1 MKFIEDLI
9 SCRLYPANKKI
20 FAPIN
25 LKSKQKGAAIMLLA
39 PSNTSAEDMLG
50 LPYIY
55 NPNYFR
61 SYYIARDVTAYID
74 HNRIEIESEME
85 DDSLQES
92 FYFKD
97 DNKKIS
103 VDYDSSCSIT
113 TRKYIDDTILDSKW
127 LKNMYGQLHASKY
140 VSNIACTV
148 YEYRSFEELN
158 RKLGTKHIHGYAN
171 DISVH
176 IISESSYNKEDG
188 EYEHYVKHEF
198 CSMIIHNMN
207 PNINPAICSI
217 ICGYLSDQYKD
228 DVDDIKSSG
237 PKASLTLSK
246 LVEKKGFGVID
257 QMIRDNDIS
266 PLANYAGG
274 ASLKTI
280 MGLFEASMSSSER
293 KSLNDSDF
301 GIPDQRKYP
310 LNDEAH
316 VRSAN
321 KMFNHV
327 DSEHEAELAKRI
339 KSAMKKFGITDV
351 EVGKANKFS
360 KYYSQKKSV
369 NEATVTIKNITKVV
383 SDKDGYKRCKKVF
396 DAMSK
401 EDQNYACPHGYADS
415 ERTVYRDIIEG
426 KNGKAGFLE
435 AHMFTPDSNYIYITI
450 AVDKDLRGTGV
461 ADQLVTKMMQTMKM
475 NHPTKTL
482 IWKVD
487 KENIASIKLAER
499 HGFKWDVNHE
509 KLVYKLSGE
518 ALYESC
524 IAPVVSVQDL
534 ENDGY
539 SMNENFLRVGS
550 AKEGFMVFFNEADAK
565 YDSMI
570 KRYIFKERI
579 KNVGMVKAMYDRVRA
594 NNPWLMYTFPSIKQY
609 KEKNIFV
616 DISYYNNLF
625 LNSRSVITMSPEK
638 KVKIYWDFMN
648 RLINNKEIDDVYPKK
663 TIFINID
670 PGVWGTEDVDAFVDY
685 KQNLN
690 PISVLFRLLYK
701 DPIAIKQ
708 EWGNKRFLFC
718 AKRGY
723 FTIDFTTFG
732 FKHIARIKK
741 HLRKLFSSTEPIID
755 DEDPK
760 SSLAPDEDSPTVIAT
775 KLSEKIGD
783 SMGVEIPVSVDGS
796 GSSGNNHP
804 LESDVDK
811 LDDLVLY
818 SGGYPTIS
826 SEKQA
831 FVAVM
836 GDSTED
842 IINIITG
849 DKTIGKRSILSNAE
863 TITSYV
869 KID

>member
-74 HNRIEIESEME
+74 HNRIEVESEME

-140 VSNIACTV
+140 ISNIACTV

-158 RKLGTKHIHGYAN
+158 RKLGTKHVHGYAN

-207 PNINPAICSI
+207 PQINPAICSI
-217 ICGYLSDQYKD
+217 ICGYLSEQYKD
-228 DVDDIKSSG
+228 DVNDIKSTG

-280 MGLFEASMSSSER
+280 MSLFEASMSSSER
-293 KSLNDSDF
+293 KSLKDSDF

-316 VRSAN
+316 VRAAI

-360 KYYSQKKSV
+360 KYYSQKKSIK
-369 NEATVTIKNITKVV
+369 EATVTIKNITKVV
-383 SDKDGYKRCKKVF
+383 SDKDGYERCKKVF
-396 DAMSK
+396 DGMSK
-401 EDQNYACPHGYADS
+401 EDQDYACPHGYVDS

-426 KNGKAGFLE
+426 ENGKAGFLE
-435 AHMFTPDSNYIYITI
+435 AHMFKPDSNYIYITI
-450 AVDKDLRGTGV
+450 AVDKDLRGTGI
-461 ADQLVTKMMQTMKM
+461 ADKLVTKMMQTMKM
-475 NHPTKTL
+475 CHPTKTL

-487 KENIASIKLAER
+487 KKNIASIKLAER
-499 HGFKWDVNHE
+499 HGFTWDVNHE
-509 KLVYKLSGE
+509 KLVYKLSSE

-594 NNPWLMYTFPSIKQY
+594 NNPWIMYTFPSIKQY

-625 LNSRSVITMSPEK
+625 LNGRSLVTMSPEK

-701 DPIAIKQ
+701 DPVSIKQ

-796 GSSGNNHP
+796 GPYGNDHP
-804 LESDVDK
+804 LETDVDK
-811 LDDLVLY
+811 LDDLILY
-818 SGGYPTIS
+818 SSGSPAIS

-849 DKTIGKRSILSNAE
+849 DKSVDKRSILSNAE